1 MKLNQ
6 TREVLMD
13 GTKKTPESKGATN
26 KENITGDVFGGTA
39 AMLVALPSAIAF
51 GLIIYAPLGQEFAGR
66 AALSGILGT
75 IALAIVASLFG
86 GTNRLVSAPC
96 APAAAVLSVFVLEA
110 SKSGHIPLEMIP
122 VYITFIALF
131 TGGVQLL
138 IGKLGLGKFIKYIPY
153 PVVAGYLSG
162 VGVLIFIGQLPKY
175 LGITQKVNF
184 WGALSGFGL
193 WNWESIVVGSVTIL
207 VMVFAPKLTKKIP
220 AAIIALASG
229 IASYFALAAFN
240 PALGTLDKNPYVI
253 GSINAKAED
262 ILNLFYAQWSMMP
275 HLDFAALGL
284 AIFPALTLS
293 VLLSIDTLKT
303 CVVLDALTYSRHNS
317 NKELIGQ
324 GLGNVASGLVSGIP
338 GAGTMGATLVNM
350 NSGAK
355 TSFSGLFVGITA
367 LLVLLLFGSF
377 VAWIPFSALA
387 GILLVVAVRMVD
399 KKSFT
404 LMKNKTTRFDFVCIL
419 GVVISAVALNL
430 IAAAGVGIAI
440 AILLFL
446 REQIR
451 SSVVRRKVFGNKT
464 FSKKIRT
471 QAQIE
476 VLQAKGDT
484 TILLELQG
492 QLFFG
497 TTDQLFSE
505 IEPYLAKCH
514 FVIMDMKRVQSV
526 DFTAVN
532 MLKQIQARIKTRNG
546 HLIFTSLP
554 LSLPTG
560 QNVKSYLEDLG
571 LWETESLKF
580 FDSIDTA
587 LGWAEDEIISEEMK
601 EEVKADQALEV
612 EDFEFFKG
620 LSQDAIQSLK
630 ECLTESN
637 FKSGESI
644 FVAGEESDEIYFI
657 RKGMVKIVLPIA
669 GGGHYHIA
677 SFTRG
682 IFFGDMSFLDK
693 GTRSANAVADGAAEL
708 YILSRAKFDEAAD
721 KNPEMGTLFFERMAR
736 MISGRLRQS
745 NIEIQA
751 LQES

>member
-1 MKLNQ
+1 MKMNQ
-6 TREVLMD
+6 TREVLMEASTGSPGKPGKD
-13 GTKKTPESKGATN
+13 S
-26 KENITGDVFGGTA
+26 ITGDIFGGTA

-86 GTNRLVSAPC
+86 GTKKLVTAPC
-96 APAAAVLSVFVLEA
+96 APAAAVLGAFVLEA
-110 SKSGHIPLEMIP
+110 TKNGFITADLIP
-122 VYITFIALF
+122 VYIAFIALVAGAIQLIIGNI
-131 TGGVQLL
+131 GG
-138 IGKLGLGKFIKYIPY
+138 GKFIKYIPY

-162 VGVLIFIGQLPKY
+162 VGVLIFIGQLPKF
-175 LGITQKVNF
+175 LGITEKVSF
-184 WGALSGFGL
+184 WGALAGVHL
-193 WNWESIVVGSVTIL
+193 WSWESIVVGAVTIL
-207 VMVFAPKLTKKIP
+207 VMVFASKMTKKIP
-220 AAIIALASG
+220 AAIIALTSG
-229 IASYFALAAFN
+229 IVSYFILAYFN
-240 PALGTLDKNPYVI
+240 PALGTLEKNPYVI
-253 GSINAKAED
+253 GAINASAGD
-262 ILNLFYAQWSMMP
+262 ILALFSAQWSMIPNMDFS
-275 HLDFAALGL
+275 HLGM

-324 GLGNVASGLVSGIP
+324 GLGNLAAGLVCGIP

-355 TSFSGLFVGITA
+355 TSRSGLCAGISA
-367 LLVLLLFGSF
+367 LLVLLILGNF

-399 KKSFT
+399 KKS
-404 LMKNKTTRFDFVCIL
+404 LALLKNKTTRFDFVCIL
-419 GVVISAVALNL
+419 AVVISAIVLNL
-430 IAAAGVGIAI
+430 IAAAGVGIAL

-451 SSVVRRKVFGNKT
+451 SSVVRRKVFGNQT

-471 QAQIE
+471 QSQIE
-476 VLQAKGDT
+476 VLHSKGYR
-484 TILLELQG
+484 TIVLELQG

-497 TTDQLFSE
+497 TTDQLFTE
-505 IEPYLAKCH
+505 VEPYFPKCKY
-514 FVIMDMKRVQSV
+514 FIMDMKRVQSV

-532 MLKQIQARIKTRNG
+532 MLKQIQARIKSAGG

-580 FDSIDTA
+580 FDSVDSA
-587 LGWAEDEIISEEMK
+587 LGWAEDEIIK
-601 EEVKADQALEV
+601 EEVQEDVKPDQALNV
-612 EDFEFFKG
+612 DDFEFFKG
-620 LSQDAIQSLK
+620 LSSDAINTL
-630 ECLTESN
+630 ELTLSEAN
-637 FKSGESI
+637 YKSGESI

-657 RKGMVKIVLPIA
+657 RKGMVKIVLPLA
-669 GGGHYHIA
+669 GGATYHIS

-693 GTRSANAVADGAAEL
+693 GTRSANAVADGDVEL
-708 YILSRAKFDEAAD
+708 YILSRAKFDEAV
-721 KNPEMGTLFFERMAR
+721 KINPEIGTLFFEKMAKT
-736 MISGRLRQS
+736 ISSRLRQS

>member
-1 MKLNQ
+1 MKMNQ
-6 TREVLMD
+6 TREVLQE
-13 GTKKTPESKGATN
+13 GSKNLPGKEGKSG
-26 KENITGDVFGGTA
+26 KENITGDIFGGTA

-75 IALAIVASLFG
+75 IALAIIASLFG
-86 GTNRLVSAPC
+86 GTQRLVTAPC
-96 APAAAVLSVFVLEA
+96 APAAAVLGVFVLEA
-110 SKSGHIPLEMIP
+110 TKSGHISAEFIP
-122 VYITFIALF
+122 IYITFIALVS
-131 TGGVQLL
+131 GGIQLV
-138 IGKLGLGKFIKYIPY
+138 IGKVGGGKFIKYIPY

-162 VGVLIFIGQLPKY
+162 VGVLIFIGQLPKF
-175 LGITQKVNF
+175 LGITEKVNF
-184 WGALSGFGL
+184 WGALYGFHL
-193 WNWESIVVGSVTIL
+193 WSWESIVVGAVTIL
-207 VMVFAPKLTKKIP
+207 VMVYSPKLTKKIP
-220 AAIIALASG
+220 AAIIALTSG
-229 IASYFALAAFN
+229 IVSYFVLAFFN
-240 PALGTLDKNPYVI
+240 PALGTLEKNPYVI
-253 GSINAKAED
+253 GAINASAGD
-262 ILNLFYAQWSMMP
+262 ILGLFSMQWSMIPKM
-275 HLDFAALGL
+275 DFGQLGL

-324 GLGNVASGLVSGIP
+324 GLGNLAAGIACGIP

-350 NSGAK
+350 NSGAR
-355 TSFSGLFVGITA
+355 TSRSGLFVGISA
-367 LLVLLLFGSF
+367 LLVLLLLGSF

-399 KKSFT
+399 KKS
-404 LMKNKTTRFDFVCIL
+404 LALLKNKTTRFDFVCIL
-419 GVVISAVALNL
+419 AVVISAIVLNL
-430 IAAAGVGIAI
+430 IAAAGVGIAL

-451 SSVVRRKVFGNKT
+451 SSVVRRKVFGNQT

-471 QAQIE
+471 QSQIE
-476 VLQAKGDT
+476 VLHAKGDR
-484 TILLELQG
+484 TIIVELQG

-497 TTDQLFSE
+497 TTDQLFIE
-505 IEPYLAKCH
+505 IEPYFSKCK

-532 MLKQIQARIKTRNG
+532 MLKQIQARIKSSGG

-587 LGWAEDEIISEEMK
+587 LGWAEDEIIKEEIK
-601 EEVKADQALEV
+601 EEVKPDQALNID
-612 EDFEFFKG
+612 DFEFFKG
-620 LSQDAIQSLK
+620 LSAAAINTLRSTLR
-630 ECLTESN
+630 EAE
-637 FKSGESI
+637 FKSGETI
-644 FVAGEESDEIYFI
+644 FEAGEESDEIYFI
-657 RKGMVKIVLPIA
+657 RKGMVKIVLPLA
-669 GGGHYHIA
+669 GGAHYHIA

-693 GTRSANAVADGAAEL
+693 GTRSANAMADGDVEL
-708 YILSRAKFDEAAD
+708 YILSRTKFDEAVSES
-721 KNPEMGTLFFERMAR
+721 PEIGVLFFERMAKT
-736 MISGRLRQS
+736 ISSRLRQS